1 MRQIVGAYRLQLGT
15 LIRRG
20 QQLAAHFHQAIAIG
34 AAAGHQFEGEA
45 IALPQTINRR
55 RGHGEQGGVANAAE
69 LFGGAQGDG
78 LSGIFFAF
86 TFGPVFQRHEGHP
99 GVLSAAAKA
108 KAVDGK
114 DHVCIGFL
122 FRQEPV
128 GDLAANFGGTYRR
141 RPGGQR
147 VLDHDFALIL
157 RRQEAARQFPH
168 RQRHAAANQDKSA
181 HHHCRAAQAA
191 DNTMLI
197 ALLGASPQTVK
208 GAEEAF
214 GMRFRMAQQRAAQ
227 RRG

>member
-20 QQLAAHFHQAIAIG
+20 QQLAAHFHQTVAIG
-34 AAAGHQFEGEA
+34 AAAGHQFEGETVT
-45 IALPQTINRR
+45 LPQAIYR
-55 RGHGEQGGVANAAE
+55 VANAAE

-108 KAVDGK
+108 KTVNGK
-114 DHVCIGFL
+114 DHVGIGFL

-128 GDLAANFGGTYRR
+128 GDLAANLGGAYRR
-141 RPGGQR
+141 CSGRQR

-181 HHHCRAAQAA
+181 HHHRRATQAA

-197 ALLGASPQTVK
+197 ALLGASPQAVK